1 MKRLGIAIV
10 VASIAL
16 AGAAGALAN
25 GSSSSFQSAIA
36 TILAQPYQ
44 PNYVPAGLDSAFAP
58 DVVLNTA
65 PAQDYTSG
73 SIPGSPDHP
82 NWPAAFS
89 LTLLHSADGAPFY
102 ARVAM
107 HPGRHPGIVVV
118 HGFNT
123 NGLESVI
130 RWAAMLYANG
140 YDVIAADQR
149 DFKAENDNNLG
160 QPAWR
165 QTFGWKESQDVLAA
179 GRYLASQRSVVSVG
193 VVGFSEGA
201 QNTILALAQDSG
213 HVFKAG
219 LTFSAPADQ
228 DTQIYSTAVP
238 PNCQTP
244 NCSYPATDA
253 LITLVVP
260 PYSYTDPC
268 PVLSDAAALYKTTPY
283 SILEHETAFHAQTHV
298 SVPLLNFYT
307 NDDPLVAPFQ
317 ATMMAGYEGG
327 NALQRT
333 ILIQKGAHAYY
344 YDRWWQQAAIL
355 IYFKSLLPDAANDP
369 TITETPTVNQ
379 SPGGAPMSSQ
389 LVDLGTPTR
398 AQADSYLA
406 PFICDTTKGKPGANG
421 GR

>member
-1 MKRLGIAIV
+1 MTRFA
-10 VASIAL
+10 AL
-16 AGAAGALAN
+16 AACAFALAFAGAAGAFAD
-25 GSSSSFQSAIA
+25 GSKDRFQA
-36 TILAQPYQ
+36 TVASILAQPYQ
-44 PNYVPAGLDSAFAP
+44 PDYVPAGLDSAFSP
-58 DVVLNTA
+58 DVVPNTE
-65 PAQDYTSG
+65 PAEDFTSG

-82 NWPAAFS
+82 GWPAAFS
-89 LTLLHSADGAPFY
+89 VKLLHSGDGAPFF
-102 ARVAM
+102 ARAAL

-140 YDVIAADQR
+140 YDVVAADQR
-149 DFKAENDNNLG
+149 DFKAENDAGLG

-179 GRYLASQRSVVSVG
+179 GRWLAAQKGVVSVG

-201 QNTILALAQDSG
+201 QNTVLALAADSG

-219 LTFSAPADQ
+219 LTFSGPADQ

-238 PNCQTP
+238 AGCQSP
-244 NCSYPATDA
+244 NCSYPATNA
-253 LITLVVP
+253 LVTLVVP

-268 PVLSDAAALYKTTPY
+268 PVLADAAALYKTTPFG
-283 SILEHETAFHAQTHV
+283 ILAQETSFHAQTHV
-298 SVPLLNFYT
+298 QVPLLNVYA

-327 NALQRT
+327 NPLQRT
-333 ILIQKGAHAYY
+333 VLIQKGAHAYF
-344 YDRWWQQAAIL
+344 YDRWWQQEAML
-355 IYFKSLLPDAANDP
+355 LYFKSELPGAAGDP
-369 TITETPTVNQ
+369 TVTETPTVNR
-379 SPGGAPMSSQ
+379 SPAGAPLSTQ
-389 LVDLGTPTR
+389 LVDLGSPTR

-406 PFICDTTKGKPGANG
+406 PFICDTSQGEPGRG
-421 GR
+421 